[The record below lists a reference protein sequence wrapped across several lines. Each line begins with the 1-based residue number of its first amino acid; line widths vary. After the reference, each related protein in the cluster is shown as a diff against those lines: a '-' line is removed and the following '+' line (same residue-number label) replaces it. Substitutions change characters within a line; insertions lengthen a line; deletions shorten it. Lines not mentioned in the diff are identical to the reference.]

1 MGILLKDTQC
11 PSDETQCKAIG
22 LGFIYLEGIL
32 QKEKNISIYRPLH
45 IGITDAINVCKSYRY
60 ILDNLGEN
68 SFP

>member
-11 PSDETQCKAIG
+11 PSDETQCNAIG
-22 LGFIYLEGIL
+22 LGFIYLESIL

-45 IGITDAINVCKSYRY
+45 IGITDTINACKSYRH